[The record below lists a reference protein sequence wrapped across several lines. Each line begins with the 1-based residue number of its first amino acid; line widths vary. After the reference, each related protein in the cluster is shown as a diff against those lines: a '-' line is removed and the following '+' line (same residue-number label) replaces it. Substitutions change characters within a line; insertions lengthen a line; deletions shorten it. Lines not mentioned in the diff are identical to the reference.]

1 MNVLAIGA
9 SKNIGYYSVLRLLD
23 AKCNVTFML
32 RSPSVFDSDEI
43 IQSYVRSGQAHL
55 IKGNALVESDMKRA
69 WDEALTHGVVDLVF
83 SSIGASLKDSS
94 FSLRKGIIIS
104 PANLVTQAVLNIL
117 CTMPTQSPKP
127 KIVTI
132 SSGGLTHSGHA
143 ALPLLLKPLY
153 ATMGIPHKDK
163 LGAERAI
170 AYCAGWK
177 WDTETDGPGDDFM
190 GEGWMER
197 EGLPAAGTLKGVL
210 VIRPAFLTDGDC
222 RADSKK
228 DAYKVQEEEIGG
240 WTVSRKDVAHFVAD
254 AVLNR
259 WNEFSDKIVNIGY

>member
-1 MNVLAIGA
+1 MNILAIGA
-9 SKNIGYYSVLRLLD
+9 SKNIGYYSALRFLD

-32 RSPSVFDSDEI
+32 RSPSAFDSDEI

-69 WDEALTHGVVDLVF
+69 WDEALTHGPVDLVF
-83 SSIGASLKDSS
+83 SSIDSS

-104 PANLVTQAVLNIL
+104 PANLVTKAVLNIL
-117 CTMPTQSPKP
+117 CTIPAQSPQP
-127 KIVTI
+127 KLVTI
-132 SSGGLTHSGHA
+132 SSSGLTHKGHA
-143 ALPLLLKPLY
+143 ALPLPLKPLY

-163 LGAERAI
+163 L
-170 AYCAGWK
+170 
-177 WDTETDGPGDDFM
+177 ETDGPGDDFM
-190 GEGWMER
+190 GEGWKER

>member
-9 SKNIGYYSVLRLLD
+9 SKNIGYYAALRFLD

-43 IQSYVRSGQAHL
+43 IQSYVKSGQAHL
-55 IKGNALVESDMKRA
+55 IKGDALVKSDVKHA
-69 WDEALTHGVVDLVF
+69 WDEALTHGPVDFLL
-83 SSIGASLKDSS
+83 SSVGTTPSS
-94 FSLRKGIIIS
+94 FSFRKGFIIT
-104 PANLVTQAVLNIL
+104 PANLVTQAILNIL
-117 CTMPTQSPKP
+117 CTMPTQSPQP
-127 KIVTI
+127 RIVTI
-132 SSGGLTHSGHA
+132 SSSGLTHSGHA
-143 ALPLLLKPLY
+143 DLPILLKPLY
-153 ATMGIPHKDK
+153 AALEVPHKDK

-177 WDTETDGPGDDFM
+177 WDTETDGPGDDVM

-210 VIRPAFLTDGDC
+210 VIRPALLTDGSC
-222 RADSKK
+222 RADSNKN
-228 DAYKVQEEEIGG
+228 AYRVKEEEIGG

-254 AVLNR
+254 AMLNR
-259 WNEFSDKIVNIGY
+259 WNEFSDKIVNIAY

>member
-9 SKNIGYYSVLRLLD
+9 SKNIGYYSALRFLD

-32 RSPSVFDSDEI
+32 RSPSVFDSDETI
-43 IQSYVRSGQAHL
+43 HSSY
-55 IKGNALVESDMKRA
+55 KGDALVESDVKRA
-69 WDEALTHGVVDLVF
+69 WDEALTHGPVDLVF
-83 SSIGASLKDSS
+83 SSIGGSPL
-94 FSLRKGIIIS
+94 FSLRKGIFIS
-104 PANLVTQAVLNIL
+104 PGNLVSQAVLNIL
-117 CTMPTQSPKP
+117 CTMPKQSPQP
-127 KIVTI
+127 KFVTI
-132 SSGGLTHSGHA
+132 SGSGLTHRGHA
-143 ALPLLLKPLY
+143 ALPFPLKRLY

-190 GEGWMER
+190 GEGWKER

-210 VIRPAFLTDGDC
+210 VVRPALLTDGIC
-222 RADSKK
+222 RADSKDK
-228 DAYKVQEEEIGG
+228 AYKVQEEEIGG